1 MNEIISSILDAE
13 NKAEEIVKKAN
24 DDAKKLLLESENDAE
39 KIRNSAIYVQKVHA
53 SSSIKKANEKA
64 QKEYEK
70 IILEGNKDAEK
81 IVDDARPKMDD
92 VANKI
97 LEKILA

>member
-1 MNEIISSILDAE
+1 MNEIISSILEAE

-24 DDAKKLLLESENDAE
+24 EDAKKILLDSENDAE

-64 QKEYEK
+64 DEEYNK
-70 IILEGNKDAEK
+70 IILAGQDDAEK
-81 IVDDARPKMDD
+81 IIEVARPKMDE
-92 VANKI
+92 VVNKI

>member
-24 DDAKKLLLESENDAE
+24 EDAKKILLESENDAE
-39 KIRNSAIYVQKVHA
+39 NIKNNAIYVQKVHA

-64 QKEYEK
+64 NEEYDK
-70 IILEGNKDAEK
+70 IILEGQKDAEK
-81 IVDDARPKMDD
+81 IVESAKPKMQE